1 MMLGIAAEAALR
13 SFALVAVLWGA
24 LTIVGIRDARVQ
36 SAAWRTALVAS
47 LVMPLLMNF
56 VVLHT
61 GAAAGGGSLP
71 VVSAASTVAIST
83 TVAPI
88 VTEIEHATLPWAVI
102 LWWIYLAVA
111 VGLLVRLLLGLALT
125 WRMAHGAERVRE
137 NWTNGLDARTCAA
150 TSVPVTF
157 GSTVLLPVDYVDWP
171 FSKRRAV
178 VVHERAHV
186 ENGDF
191 YIQIL
196 SSLNRAVFWFNPA
209 AWWLHAKLT
218 ALAETIS
225 DDAALEEVADRPNY
239 AEVLLDM
246 SSSLHKT
253 PAGVAMA
260 RPATVKARIERILA
274 STALTSRLN
283 WGKRALLTAVMVPL
297 IALAAL
303 SISPAA
309 TAQTEATPKVVAV
322 SPALLDS
329 YVGYYKFDA
338 NAPAAR
344 DAVLTVTREG
354 DHLGAQ
360 LSGQGKAEIFPSS
373 PNEFF
378 YTVVKASITF
388 LSDAQ
393 GHVNGLILHQS
404 GLNLHAARTTSAAA
418 LQDNA
423 AVDQKLAEQQKPH
436 TIVAIDPRLLDG
448 YVGRY
453 QLAPKAIFTVT
464 REGNQLFAELTGQ
477 PKFPVYPYGPKEF
490 FYTVVAAQLTFV
502 TDAKGRATQVILH
515 QNGRDAPA
523 PRIE

>member
-1 MMLGIAAEAALR
+1 MMLGITAEAALR

-24 LTIVGIRDARVQ
+24 LAIFHVRDARVQ
-36 SAAWRTALVAS
+36 STAWRTMLMAS
-47 LVMPLLMNF
+47 LFMPLLIQF
-56 VVLHT
+56 VVLRIAT
-61 GAAAGGGSLP
+61 ATAGAPLPMAPMAGA
-71 VVSAASTVAIST
+71 VTVAT

-88 VTEIEHATLPWAVI
+88 VTRITKATLTWGAI
-102 LWWIYLAVA
+102 AWWIYLVVA
-111 VGLLVRLLLGLALT
+111 TVLLVRLLLGLALT
-125 WRMAHGAERVRE
+125 WRMVRNAECVRE
-137 NWTNGLDARTCAA
+137 GWTNGLDARRCAA

-157 GSTVLLPVDYVDWP
+157 GSTVLLPIGYVDWP
-171 FSKRRAV
+171 SPKRRAV

-196 SSLNRAVFWFNPA
+196 SSLNRALFWFNPA

-218 ALAETIS
+218 TLAETIS

-260 RPATVKARIERILA
+260 RPATVKARVERILA

-283 WGKRALLTAVMVPL
+283 WGRRALLTAVMVPL

-303 SISPAA
+303 SIAPVA
-309 TAQTEATPKVVAV
+309 TAQTQATPKVVAV
-322 SPALLDS
+322 NPALRDS
-329 YVGYYKFDA
+329 YIGYYKFDA
-338 NAPAAR
+338 DTPAH
-344 DAVLTVTREG
+344 DAVLTVTSEG
-354 DHLGAQ
+354 DHLAAQ
-360 LSGQGKAEIFPSS
+360 LTGQGKVEIFPSS
-373 PNEFF
+373 ANEFF

-388 LSDAQ
+388 IADSQ
-393 GHVNGLILHQS
+393 GHVNGLVLHQA
-404 GLNLHAARTTSAAA
+404 GMDMHATRTTPAAA
-418 LQDNA
+418 SQEL
-423 AVDQKLAEQQKPH
+423 AVVDKKMAEQQKPH
-436 TIVAIDPRLLDG
+436 SIVAIDPKLLDG

-453 QLAPKAIFTVT
+453 QLAPKAIFTIT

-477 PKFPVYPYGPKEF
+477 PKFPVYPYGPKDF

-502 TDAKGRATQVILH
+502 TDAKARATQVILH
-515 QNGRDAPA
+515 QNGRDASA